1 MYFNSTINW
10 FQEQNLLKQSSNF
23 FCLFKSYISEQVATY
38 LNIKRGNK
46 EQENSL
52 KRMGKKH
59 FSQSYMNMNGGF
71 RIDILV
77 TFNYERDICSS
88 LQVVGENGHYE
99 KLKCMKGIK
108 HIVQI
113 WKYRD

>member
-10 FQEQNLLKQSSNF
+10 FLEQKLLKQSSTF
-23 FCLFKSYISEQVATY
+23 LCLFKSYISEQVATY

-52 KRMGKKH
+52 KRIKKH
-59 FSQSYMNMNGGF
+59 FSLSYMNTNRGL

-77 TFNYERDICSS
+77 TFNYEEDICSS
-88 LQVVGENGHYE
+88 FQGVGENGHYE
-99 KLKCMKGIK
+99 KLKCVQGTK
-108 HIVQI
+108 HVVQI